1 MCLSIAQSLFAI
13 HNVPF
18 HDYTFLG
25 PKQRKDHQRPSLI
38 MLFSD
43 KVLNFS
49 NTSV

>member
-1 MCLSIAQSLFAI
+1 MCHNIAQSLFGI

-25 PKQRKDHQRPSLI
+25 PKKTKDHQHPGLI
-38 MLFSD
+38 RFFSD
-43 KVLNFS
+43 NVLNFS